1 MSKDL
6 MRLSQLVTSFGP
18 GAMIDLPKWS
28 VMIAGLDRWDRAA
41 RRKVVE
47 PRLVRRLPD
56 GPSRGLATPPIHE
69 ESPYRRDAPKL
80 QAIVFPTWFVTVE
93 GERVGEATRRRLLR
107 FGELDQ
113 STRRSVEGSGRNQ
126 RRWSVAPV
134 RFVAACENGHV
145 QDIDWRIFVHRGEPG
160 DGCGPLWLEERG
172 AVGDLAEAKV
182 VCACGAERALY
193 EALAPQTR
201 ALGPCRGQRP
211 WLGPDAAERCDK
223 YLRLLVRTA
232 SHAYFP
238 ITVTALSL
246 PEDTPEKRLERLV
259 EEHWGDLQ
267 EIAAPADLAS
277 AFRFNTRLKEAFEGI
292 EPGVIFAAIERRR
305 SGEPSPKAGPKLKPE
320 EFAVLATRESRP
332 EERANRKAPLVTER
346 LPRDAWDPTGR
357 FSVVEQLVLVHRLRV
372 VTALAGFTRFDF
384 PTADKDGEL
393 DSEPAI
399 QALSRDPEPYPAI
412 EQFGE
417 GLFLRFAAERVD
429 AWLDRPEVKA
439 RAERLREAQR
449 RWAQERGLERI
460 AHPGPAFVALHTLA
474 HMLLAEIALEGGY
487 PLASL
492 HERVYAGEGGAYG
505 ILLYAGSLDVGGTL
519 GGLVSLGPRM
529 GRLLERAIE
538 QARLCS
544 NDPVCAEH
552 DPTRSDKGAGNP
564 LSGAACHGCVLLP
577 EPCCE
582 TRNDFLDR
590 ALAVGTLAHSRLGLL
605 EPGTS

>member
-41 RRKVVE
+41 RRRIEE

-107 FGELDQ
+107 FGELDAR
-113 STRRSVEGSGRNQ
+113 TGLYVEGTGRNQ
-126 RRWSVAPV
+126 RRWPVAPV
-134 RFVAACENGHV
+134 RFVAACEKGHV
-145 QDIDWRIFVHRGEPG
+145 QDIDWRVFVHHGERR

-182 VCACGAERALY
+182 VCACGAERPLYDALG
-193 EALAPQTR
+193 PGNK
-201 ALGPCRGQRP
+201 ALGPCRGRRP
-211 WLGPDAAERCDK
+211 WLGPDAAEPCDK

-259 EEHWGDLQ
+259 EEHWADLRAVGSP
-267 EIAAPADLAS
+267 EDLAS
-277 AFRFNTRLKEAFEGI
+277 AFKYNAKLRQAFEGI

-305 SGEPSPKAGPKLKPE
+305 SGEPSAHAGPKLKPE
-320 EFAVLATRESRP
+320 EFAVLATRQSTR
-332 EERANRKAPLVTER
+332 EERANRTAPLVTER
-346 LPRDAWDPTGR
+346 LARGAWDPDGR

-393 DSEPAI
+393 ESEPAI
-399 QALSRDPEPYPAI
+399 QALSLDPEPYPAI

-417 GLFLRFAAERVD
+417 GLFLRFAAEPVD
-429 AWLDRPEVKA
+429 AWLERPDVQA
-439 RAERLREAQR
+439 RAEVLREAQR
-449 RWAQERGLERI
+449 RWARERGLERV
-460 AHPGPAFVALHTLA
+460 AHPGPAFVALHTIA

-538 QARLCS
+538 RARLCS

-552 DPTRSDKGAGNP
+552 DPMRSDKGAGNP

-590 ALAVGTLAHSRLGLL
+590 ALAVGTLAHPRLGLL